1 MVTNKTISD
10 AFESNAGDDFH
21 ILWAARKTLTLIAPK
36 TNLKALAV
44 EGPGKDEAEEVDP
57 SGGKL
62 LSIDVAEYYGAGKF
76 TECEKVI
83 FSQLKYST
91 RRSTETWT
99 ASRLCQ
105 GKKSGSKG
113 SIIERLAD
121 TLSAYVKKYGIDHVR
136 GRLELRL
143 VSNRPVAEKLS
154 MALKESQ
161 SHMGNGKPILWNTLK
176 KSLSKTTIVELE
188 KLYKASKLTCGGF
201 TTFLSML
208 NFDDCSSGS
217 RFEHEMSIISE
228 LAKFDDPEVRKQYL
242 ELRSLIEKRV
252 LPEGRYLKEIVAQ
265 DLAPVFGIASFS
277 EAFPANSEFGL
288 MGDLIERKQ
297 LKEIVASI
305 IKNKGK
311 VTCIHAGG
319 GSGKTSLCRTLATHF
334 PKNSE
339 TILFDCYGNGSYTNR
354 ARIRHI
360 HRRAIVQISNEIAT
374 QVGSNL
380 LLSFHLPDEDYLE
393 KFIKRCQSV
402 EKLITKDNPDALL
415 VIVID
420 AADNSYSASQM
431 LGGNNFVNDLT
442 NKDFVKSL
450 PDCCRIVVTTR
461 THRKPNLGL
470 PNNTEEIALKNFDK
484 EESAALLRSF
494 FPEANNNNIKNFHDF
509 SLGIPRRQA
518 YALNKKEGGIEEVLK
533 ALTPKGVDV
542 DGLIDQQL
550 EEAGKKLGSAD
561 EIDSICKSLVCLP
574 TPIPIK
580 HVAALSEV
588 NEQAVRDFCE
598 DMFPGLRLEND
609 AISFTDED
617 FETHLNNIHKDS
629 GTEWSLKA
637 TEYLLSKADT
647 DIYAAENIAYFLY
660 QSEQFESLFEIT
672 INRSSLDFII
682 DPILQKNIFVNRAQL
697 ALKSAIQS
705 DDKETLLKLLLV
717 AARAAKTEKAVR
729 QLITEN
735 ADLTS
740 KYGDYQTIQRLYLD
754 EHKTRWY
761 GPSHLHCAATLS
773 RDKSTHSLAKEHL
786 KNAGAWLRWRHQI
799 EDEELKEYPIKDDD
813 IAAET
818 EAMYNLFGFEKAF
831 LSLTRWRPKEAVFRT
846 GNLVFERLINNQKAD
861 ELCEAVKQ
869 NPLKPDV
876 ALILIEKLFSS
887 GLQVPKEFIDR
898 NYKIWKKF
906 AALSRSVGDNIRS
919 PGVLFCELLA
929 VNGYKSDDI
938 LPLIDLFSPSV
949 PEYTSLY
956 DKESKIDAL
965 MRARTLK
972 ALLSK
977 AELTFENLLPSKLT
991 EVKELTNEE
1000 KGSRESDIQEFKRIY
1015 EPLLFA
1021 HKCRVRA
1028 LTNNFTG
1035 KPDQLIEDALNR
1047 AQIEYQV
1054 RGTEKNVL
1062 QNLLS
1067 FAFVDS
1073 ALLVSKTPEKWIDA
1087 VQNKFLEENMS
1098 LITRSH
1104 IARKLSHRKNL
1115 QAKSLMILDQISK
1128 VIEENPMNASEQAN
1142 MYIKCSTIADR
1153 INADVAGEY
1162 YKKAIE
1168 AAEEIDHE
1176 CFSEIICLHKLC
1188 EKAAKDDRDLSE
1200 PELAYYMASY
1210 IETCA
1215 RRMDG
1220 YDHFPWTEG
1229 VEAATFLDS
1238 SSGFATI
1245 SKWHDRG
1252 VNYIDDEI
1260 FPVLI
1265 AAVKKEYISPRLG
1278 AAFLI
1283 MANYKDGRAS
1293 DTRINLLS
1301 AELESKRPLKDLL
1314 SIISQD
1320 ILLHDEIDDRKFKS
1334 EKIIDWVK
1342 ENSPKDIRN
1351 ISDLISMHDFVD
1363 NLHNKAKKENDD
1375 FTHEKTKK
1383 KRTVDKVDWRK
1394 VLGKRDFC
1402 QSKDIEDAVS
1412 FLNRQQEYGNE
1423 LIHEFFERIL
1433 KRCTQDKY
1441 IAQLDALINCDP
1453 DIAPFYPLK
1462 QAIKSRLDAWGYHT
1476 AVRTWQ
1482 TDNLTKFVR
1491 IHFDEFLSYDRFST
1505 YTLNDIAEAFGIP
1518 DDEKRIEIITSILPD
1533 YIDAIPAE
1541 AFYDIAQAY
1550 LQLILAGSSLNV
1562 LKWYLPE
1569 IKKDIRFDLGDGEWS
1584 QELAPPKSAEE
1595 SIPIFLWTCLS
1606 NPDKKIRW
1614 RAAHAIRRAVKLGDT
1629 QILDG
1634 IINASQTESF
1644 KPYKDKNHIFYYYS
1658 ARLWLFIILDKMAK
1672 ENPVAV
1678 LSYAQFIY
1686 AEAVQEGAYHAL
1698 IRHFA
1703 KEAALAL
1710 AGHKNVLYT
1719 KTQIKTLQEISVSP
1733 FEQIEKKRSYGGK
1746 WGKKE
1751 SERFSFGYD
1760 TTNYWYSPLELIFG
1774 VSREEFLGKAEELVC
1789 DEWGYEGK
1797 TWEMDPLH
1805 NRNGGRYS
1813 YDLTNNRHG
1822 EEPIVENLQL
1832 YLEYHSMFFLADKF
1846 LKTKQVVK
1854 DWEDDPWQDWIKR
1867 WNLVRDEFWLSD
1879 LRDPTPLEPEFWT
1892 MPRSNE
1898 KTWPYE
1904 IMSPYL
1910 DRHAG
1915 FLDCSHEG
1923 YLLVNGHIYRAHDK
1937 NTESVYVASAM
1948 VNPEKAASLLN
1959 ALQACVD
1966 SFNYK
1971 IPDEGED
1978 LEIDEHDF
1986 QLKGWI
1992 NELSAERGGIDE
2004 QDPTQAKLCKSIH
2017 RVNQE
2022 FLNWAEAEISQDG
2035 RRTYLKNDPETNIAL
2050 FENWND
2056 FKHKHYEHGLKTEG
2070 NRLFVDIEY
2079 LLGFLAEKQKC
2090 LILECQIRR
2099 SGEKDGSDY
2108 YPRYA
2113 KLYLIYPDGK
2123 CKSLRSNYKL
2133 GRKNS

>member
-1 MVTNKTISD
+1 MVSSKTISD

-21 ILWAARKTLTLIAPK
+21 ILWAARKALTLIAPK

-44 EGPGKDEAEEVDP
+44 EGPGKDEAEEVDR

-62 LSIDVAEYYGAGKF
+62 LSIDVAEYYGSRKF

-91 RRSTETWT
+91 RRSKETWT
-99 ASRLCQ
+99 ASRICQ

-121 TLSAYVKKYGIDHVR
+121 TFSAYIKKYGIDNVR
-136 GRLELRL
+136 GRLELKL

-154 MALKESQ
+154 KALKEAQ
-161 SHMGNGKPILWNTLK
+161 AHMSNGKPGLWKTLK
-176 KSLSKTTIVELE
+176 KSLSKETIKELE
-188 KLYKASKLTCGGF
+188 KLYEASKLTSGGF
-201 TTFLSML
+201 TAFLSML
-208 NFDDCSSGS
+208 NFSDCSSGS
-217 RFEHEMSIISE
+217 RFEHETSLIEE
-228 LAKFDDPEVRKQYL
+228 LSSFDDPRVKDQYL
-242 ELRSLIEKRV
+242 RLRRLIEIRM
-252 LPEGRYLKEIVAQ
+252 LPEGRGLDAIIAQ
-265 DLAPVFGIASFS
+265 DLAPVFEIGSFDQ
-277 EAFPANSEFGL
+277 AFPANSEFAQIGS
-288 MGDLIERKQ
+288 LIERKQ
-297 LKEIVASI
+297 LKDIAASI
-305 IKNKGK
+305 TKNKGR

-319 GSGKTSLCRTLATHF
+319 GSGKTSLCRTLPEHF
-334 PKNSE
+334 PAYFE
-339 TILFDCYGNGSYTNR
+339 TVIFDCYGNGSYTNP
-354 ARIRHI
+354 AKIRHI
-360 HRRAIVQISNEIAT
+360 HRKAIVQIANEMAT
-374 QVGSNL
+374 KVGSNL
-380 LLSFHLPDEDYLE
+380 LLRFDGPKEDFLE
-393 KFIKRCQSV
+393 NLIKRCETV
-402 EKLITKDNPDALL
+402 ARLITKENPEALL
-415 VIVID
+415 VIVLD

-431 LGGNNFVNDLT
+431 LGGDNFVNDLT
-442 NKDFVKSL
+442 NKEFVKSL

-470 PNNTEEIALKNFDK
+470 PTNTEEIALNNFDQ

-494 FPEANNNNIKNFHDF
+494 FPEANDNNIKNFHDF

-518 YALNKKEGGIEEVLK
+518 YALNKKEDGIEEVLK
-533 ALTPKGVDV
+533 ALTPRGVDV
-542 DGLIDQQL
+542 EGLIDQQL
-550 EEAGKKLGSAD
+550 EEAGKKLGITD
-561 EIDSICKSLVCLP
+561 EIDGICKSLVCLP

-588 NEQAVRDFCE
+588 NEQAIRDFCE
-598 DMFPGLRLEND
+598 DMFPGLRLEQD
-609 AISFTDED
+609 GISFTDED
-617 FETHLNNIHKDS
+617 FETHLKEIHKDS
-629 GTEWSLKA
+629 EAEWSLKA
-637 TEYLLSKADT
+637 TEYLLSKVDN

-672 INRSSLDFII
+672 INRNSLDFVI

-717 AARAAKTEKAVR
+717 AARAAKTDKAVR
-729 QLITEN
+729 ELITKN

-740 KYGDYQTIQRLYLD
+740 RYGDYQTIQRLYLD
-754 EHKTRWY
+754 EQEARWY

-773 RDKSTHSLAKEHL
+773 RDDSTHSLAKENL
-786 KNAGAWLRWRHQI
+786 KNAGAWLRWRNQRD
-799 EDEELKEYPIKDDD
+799 DEELKEYPIKEDD

-831 LSLTRWRPKEAVFRT
+831 LSLTRWQPKEAVFRSSS
-846 GNLVFERLINNQKAD
+846 LIFERLINNQNAD
-861 ELCEAVKQ
+861 ELCEEVKK
-869 NPLKPDV
+869 NPLRPDV
-876 ALILIEKLFSS
+876 ELILIEKLFSS
-887 GLQVPKEFIDR
+887 GLQIPKEFIDS

-906 AALSRSVGDNIRS
+906 AALSKSVDDNIRS
-919 PGVLFCELLA
+919 SGVLFCELLA
-929 VNGYKSDDI
+929 VNEYKPDDI

-977 AELTFENLLPSKLT
+977 AELTFEDLLPSKLT

-1000 KGSRESDIQEFKRIY
+1000 TRRREDDVKEFKRIY
-1015 EPLLFA
+1015 EPLLSA
-1021 HKCRVRA
+1021 YKCRVRA
-1028 LTNNFTG
+1028 LTKNFTG
-1035 KPDQLIEDALNR
+1035 KPDELIEDALNG

-1054 RGTEKNVL
+1054 RGAEEMVL
-1062 QNLLS
+1062 QNLLT
-1067 FAFVDS
+1067 FAFVNT
-1073 ALLVSKTPEKWIDA
+1073 ALLISKTPEKWIDA

-1104 IARKLSHRKNL
+1104 IAKKLSHHKNL
-1115 QAKSLMILDQISK
+1115 QAKALMILDQISK
-1128 VIEENPMNASEQAN
+1128 VIEENPMNASEQAD

-1188 EKAAKDDRDLSE
+1188 EKAAEDDNDLSE

-1210 IETCA
+1210 VETCA

-1229 VEAATFLDS
+1229 VKAATFLDS
-1238 SSGFATI
+1238 ASGFGTI
-1245 SKWHDRG
+1245 SRWHDRG

-1260 FPVLI
+1260 FPVLS
-1265 AAVKKEYISPRLG
+1265 ASVKKGYISPRFGTAL
-1278 AAFLI
+1278 LM
-1283 MANYKDGRAS
+1283 MADYKDGRAS

-1301 AELESKRPLKDLL
+1301 AELENKRPLKDLL

-1334 EKIIDWVK
+1334 EKIIDWVR

-1351 ISDLISMHDFVD
+1351 IDGLISMHDFVD
-1363 NLHNKAKKENDD
+1363 NLHNKAKEANEH
-1375 FTHEKTKK
+1375 FTHDKIKN
-1383 KRTVDKVDWRK
+1383 KRAVAKVDWRK
-1394 VLGKRDFC
+1394 VLGKKDFC
-1402 QSKDIEDAVS
+1402 KSKDIEDAVS
-1412 FLNRQQEYGNE
+1412 FLDKQQEYGYE
-1423 LIHEFFERIL
+1423 LIHEFFDRIQ

-1441 IAQLDALINCDP
+1441 IEQLDALINCDS
-1453 DIAPFYPLK
+1453 DLVSFYPQK
-1462 QAIKSRLDAWGYHT
+1462 QAIKSRLDTWGYHT

-1482 TDNLTKFVR
+1482 TENLTKFVK

-1505 YTLNDIAEAFGIP
+1505 YTLNEISEAFGVP
-1518 DDEKRIEIITSILPD
+1518 DDEKKIEIITPILPD
-1533 YIDAIPAE
+1533 YIDALPAE

-1550 LQLILAGSSLNV
+1550 LQLIPAVSSLNV

-1595 SIPIFLWTCLS
+1595 SIPSFLWTCLS
-1606 NPDKKIRW
+1606 NPDKRIRW
-1614 RAAHAIRRAVKLGDT
+1614 RTAHAVRRAVKLGDT
-1629 QILDG
+1629 QTLDG

-1658 ARLWLFIILDKMAK
+1658 ARLWLFIILDRIAK
-1672 ENPVAV
+1672 EDPAAV
-1678 LSYAQFIY
+1678 LPYAQFIY
-1686 AEAVQEGAYHAL
+1686 EEAVQEGVYHAL

-1703 KEAALAL
+1703 KEAALTL
-1710 AGHKNVLYT
+1710 AGYKNVPYT
-1719 KTQIKTLQEISVSP
+1719 KNQIKSLREISVSP
-1733 FEQIEKKRSYGGK
+1733 FEQIEKERSYSGK

-1760 TTNYWYSPLELIFG
+1760 TTDYWYSSLERIFG
-1774 VSREEFLGKAEELVC
+1774 VSREEFLGKAEALIC

-1797 TWEMDPLH
+1797 VWEIDPLH
-1805 NRNGGRYS
+1805 TRNGGCYS

-1822 EEPIVENLQL
+1822 EEPIVESLHL
-1832 YLEYHSMFFLADKF
+1832 YLEYHAMFFLADEL
-1846 LKTKQVVK
+1846 LKTKPIIK
-1854 DWEDDPWQDWIKR
+1854 DWEDDPWEDWVKR
-1867 WNLVRDEFWLSD
+1867 WNLVRDKFWLSD
-1879 LRDPTPLEPEFWT
+1879 LRDPTPLESEFWT

-1898 KTWPYE
+1898 KTWPCE

-1915 FLDCSHEG
+1915 LTNQGH
-1923 YLLVNGHIYRAHDK
+1923 LLVNGHIYRAHDK
-1937 NTESVYVASAM
+1937 NTESVYVASAL
-1948 VNPEKAASLLN
+1948 VDPEKATSLLR
-1959 ALQACVD
+1959 ALQTCVD

-1978 LEIDEHDF
+1978 LEIDKDNF
-1986 QLKGWI
+1986 RLRGWI
-1992 NELSAERGGIDE
+1992 NELSAEWGGIDE

-2017 RVNQE
+2017 RVNKA

-2056 FKHKHYEHGLKTEG
+2056 FKHKRYEHGFKTEG
-2070 NRLFVDIEY
+2070 NRLFVNIEY
-2079 LLGFLAEKQKC
+2079 LLGFLADKQKC

-2099 SGEKDGSDY
+2099 SGEKDGSGY
-2108 YPRYA
+2108 YPGYA
-2113 KLYLIYPDGK
+2113 KLYLIQPDGK